1 VFPVQALTNIR
12 TVMAFNGQSALTA
25 KYRQMLRVPQ
35 QVAAKQGFLQGMTL
49 GVVMGVLYCSYAL
62 ALW

>member
-1 VFPVQALTNIR
+1 
-12 TVMAFNGQSALTA
+12 MAFNGQSALTA
-25 KYRQMLRVPQ
+25 KYRQMLRLPQ